1 MNTGHNFSSAAIV
14 ASCGILISST
24 LMVTMIA
31 NTPSLNA
38 SRRVLVIKANVKE
51 VRTYLKKYFQK
62 NLFGNLKVTYICV
75 TFKLHIM
82 QKEIKQTWYFN
93 QSPQTVWEYL
103 TKPELIEQWLGKADF
118 QPVAGHKF
126 RIIGSRGSEIDCE
139 VLEVTPFT
147 KLTYSWQKKS
157 AKDNKFYNSK
167 VVWTLIPKKN
177 GTELQLVHTGFI
189 AIEDYTAHNNGWKT
203 IGNRFVELLNAIKK

>member
-1 MNTGHNFSSAAIV
+1 MLQSEI
-14 ASCGILISST
+14 
-24 LMVTMIA
+24 
-31 NTPSLNA
+31 
-38 SRRVLVIKANVKE
+38 RQVLHLA
-51 VRTYLKKYFQK
+51 
-62 NLFGNLKVTYICV
+62 
-75 TFKLHIM
+75 
-82 QKEIKQTWYFN
+82 
-93 QSPQTVWEYL
+93 QSPQEVWEYL

-177 GTELQLVHTGFI
+177 GTELQLVHNGFT
-189 AIEDYTAHNNGWKT
+189 ALEDFLAHEHGWNTCLKQ
-203 IGNRFVELLNAIKK
+203 FVELLNITK